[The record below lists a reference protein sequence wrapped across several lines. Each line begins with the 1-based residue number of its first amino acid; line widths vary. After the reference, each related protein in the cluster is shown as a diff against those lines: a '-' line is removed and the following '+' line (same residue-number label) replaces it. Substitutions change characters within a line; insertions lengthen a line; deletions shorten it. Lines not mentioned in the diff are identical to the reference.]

1 MDDVNRRL
9 QRAILAVVDAQVK
22 NNEPPETRETLD
34 RLVKSGYSNEEA
46 RNLIAVVVA
55 ATVFDIAKRGQPFDR
70 ERYVSSL
77 ESLPELPFEDP
88 DQSPES

>member
-1 MDDVNRRL
+1 MDDVNPRL

-22 NNEPPETRETLD
+22 DNEPPETRETLD
-34 RLVKSGYSNEEA
+34 RLVKSGYSIEEA

-55 ATVFDIAKRGQPFDR
+55 ATVFDIAKLGQPFDR
-70 ERYVSSL
+70 ERYVSAL
-77 ESLPELPFEDP
+77 ENLPELPFEDP